1 MFYNFGA
8 RTKHS
13 DQRLKLSWCVFQNG
27 NLQGLDEG
35 DILDPEFQQRL
46 EDARILLRQEIQR
59 ELKIK
64 EAAER
69 LRRAVTNRKSA
80 ADVEGQLK
88 ASSRKLDKLHWELQE
103 LNARSMA
110 AEKDRTTGNSNRGC
124 AGELFL
130 IQRQHLNPSSSYR
143 NSQDLISKDIP
154 QLMKGLS
161 VCPFGHFWSGPGEDN
176 LDSYCQVGLKF
187 S

>member
-1 MFYNFGA
+1 MEE
-8 RTKHS
+8 
-13 DQRLKLSWCVFQNG
+13 W
-27 NLQGLDEG
+27 

-46 EDARILLRQEIQR
+46 EAARSVLRQQIQR

-88 ASSRKLDKLHWELQE
+88 ASTRKLEKLHWELQE

-110 AEKDRTTGNSNRGC
+110 TQKDSAIGNKI
-124 AGELFL
+124 FF
-130 IQRQHLNPSSSYR
+130 
-143 NSQDLISKDIP
+143 
-154 QLMKGLS
+154 
-161 VCPFGHFWSGPGEDN
+161 PFM
-176 LDSYCQVGLKF
+176 
-187 S
+187 

>member
-1 MFYNFGA
+1 MIST
-8 RTKHS
+8 RLEEKKHQR
-13 DQRLKLSWCVFQNG
+13 DQTEAMCVCHVLQSG

-46 EDARILLRQEIQR
+46 EDARTLLRQEIQR

-69 LRRAVTNRKSA
+69 MRRAVTNRKSA

-88 ASSRKLDKLHWELQE
+88 ASSRKLDRLHWQLQE

-110 AEKDRTTGNSNRGC
+110 TEKDSTTGN
-124 AGELFL
+124 
-130 IQRQHLNPSSSYR
+130 
-143 NSQDLISKDIP
+143 
-154 QLMKGLS
+154 
-161 VCPFGHFWSGPGEDN
+161 
-176 LDSYCQVGLKF
+176 
-187 S
+187 

>member
-1 MFYNFGA
+1 MIST
-8 RTKHS
+8 RLEEKKHQR
-13 DQRLKLSWCVFQNG
+13 DQTEAMCVCYVLQSG

-46 EDARILLRQEIQR
+46 EDARTLLRQEIQR

-69 LRRAVTNRKSA
+69 MRRAVTNRKSA

-88 ASSRKLDKLHWELQE
+88 ASSRKLDRLHWQLQE

-110 AEKDRTTGNSNRGC
+110 TEKDSTTGN
-124 AGELFL
+124 
-130 IQRQHLNPSSSYR
+130 
-143 NSQDLISKDIP
+143 
-154 QLMKGLS
+154 
-161 VCPFGHFWSGPGEDN
+161 
-176 LDSYCQVGLKF
+176 
-187 S
+187 

>member
-1 MFYNFGA
+1 
-8 RTKHS
+8 
-13 DQRLKLSWCVFQNG
+13 NG
-27 NLQGLDEG
+27 SLQGLDEG

-110 AEKDRTTGNSNRGC
+110 AEKDRTTGLMMGYEYQRKLLLRAGSANS
-124 AGELFL
+124 LL
-130 IQRQHLNPSSSYR
+130 
-143 NSQDLISKDIP
+143 
-154 QLMKGLS
+154 
-161 VCPFGHFWSGPGEDN
+161 
-176 LDSYCQVGLKF
+176 
-187 S
+187 